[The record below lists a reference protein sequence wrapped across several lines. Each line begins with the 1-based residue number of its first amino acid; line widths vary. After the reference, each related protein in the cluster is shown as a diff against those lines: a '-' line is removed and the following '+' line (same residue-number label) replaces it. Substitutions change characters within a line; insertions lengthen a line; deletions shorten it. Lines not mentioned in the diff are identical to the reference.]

1 MARFRRRTCTALL
14 LFTVFIFGTMMV
26 LRTLRT
32 ADVLSQSPL
41 GSEPLPIGARMD
53 RCSGSCDAT
62 SSSRGHGAG
71 GVNRTAASNSAI
83 FYDVHIFYFA
93 FYGNPPTDGKYIHWD
108 HALEPHWDPK
118 IAPSYPRGRHVP
130 PEDIGS
136 SFYPELSPY
145 SSRDPDVLDSHM
157 QQIEASG
164 AGRELGP
171 GPNHSPGLRVCMWG
185 RNRHSGGG

>member
-1 MARFRRRTCTALL
+1 
-14 LFTVFIFGTMMV
+14 MMV